1 MYTYHF
7 MIADC
12 ILLGVPQ
19 LEGAMVLASPRKL
32 DILVGDGMSGVILDS
47 FLRLLVPMNNWVIA
61 KVHWHIMAFLS

>member
-1 MYTYHF
+1 
-7 MIADC
+7 
-12 ILLGVPQ
+12 
-19 LEGAMVLASPRKL
+19 MVFASPRKL